1 MADENLTH
9 DELWDDSALVT
20 SWNDAFNEYKVR
32 QVQPHHHAE
41 TIANSSPQ
49 KYHSLA
55 SRGEKVEEPKQPP
68 TESLKEVAV
77 ETKAAAYLNG
87 TTTTTTQPSSNAPI
101 NFTTEATPTATT
113 TTTTP
118 HTAAGPMLPNLPH
131 TFLNGCKS
139 LILLHLAQM
148 PFVIANEYSTA
159 QNEDLKNIMMSWYY
173 AGYYTG
179 LYEGQQ
185 KAWASIQEQQL
196 AQQQEEQ

>member
-20 SWNDAFNEYKVR
+20 SWNDAFNEYK
-32 QVQPHHHAE
+32 
-41 TIANSSPQ
+41 

-55 SRGEKVEEPKQPP
+55 SRGEKVEQPKQPP

-77 ETKAAAYLNG
+77 ESKAAAYLNG
-87 TTTTTTQPSSNAPI
+87 TTATTTQPSSNAPI
-101 NFTTEATPTATT
+101 NFATEATPTATT
-113 TTTTP
+113 TTATP
-118 HTAAGPMLPNLPH
+118 HTTAGPILPNLPQ
-131 TFLNGCKS
+131 TLLNGS
-139 LILLHLAQM
+139 
-148 PFVIANEYSTA
+148 

-196 AQQQEEQ
+196 AQQQGEQ